1 MAAELHL
8 HLLSRYGVTS
18 LTFQGHV
25 TSSITWLFD
34 TPYPRPFHIGGPLEP
49 SLCLPVSE
57 SLTYSMAN
65 VPQWLIYSVS
75 QKNPPCGFL
84 KFFPKR
90 LGILKQF
97 PKTLSFLH

>member
-57 SLTYSMAN
+57 SLIYSMAN

-75 QKNPPCGFL
+75 QKKSPLRFSEIFSQTVGNF
-84 KFFPKR
+84 KA
-90 LGILKQF
+90 I
-97 PKTLSFLH
+97 S